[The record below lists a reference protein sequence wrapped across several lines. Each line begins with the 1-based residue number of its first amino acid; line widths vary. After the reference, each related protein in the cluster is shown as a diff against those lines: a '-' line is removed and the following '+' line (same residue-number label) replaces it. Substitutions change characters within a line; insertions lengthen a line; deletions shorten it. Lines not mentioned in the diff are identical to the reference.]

1 MPKEN
6 TMKIGKKIL
15 LGFFI
20 FFLVLVAA
28 AAAVPFL
35 FKGKIIEMTK
45 AEINR
50 SVNAKVD
57 FAGVSLSLLRSFPDF
72 SLSLKGLAVVGVDE
86 FEGIQLIGGEVVDI
100 KLDLMSVISATR
112 PVEIKSIRLKK
123 PDLHILVLEDGR
135 ANYDIAKPAPV
146 PAEPATAPAA
156 DYSGLKIELD
166 DYSISGGKLIYD
178 DRSLEFFVEAHGID
192 HRGSGNFTIDIYDL
206 DTYTTIE
213 ELTVEYSGIP
223 YLVKANAT
231 LSAIFNID
239 QPNSKYTL
247 KDNDLLVNEL
257 KIKGDGYVQLL
268 EGDDIGMDLVFNT
281 PQNDFK
287 SFWSMIPYAYIEG
300 YDEVKADGQFTLI
313 GEVKGVYNGEREE
326 YPAFRFESSV
336 TDGNVQYPSMP
347 LSISSINAQIGVNS
361 PSSDFDDLTVDVP
374 RFSMKL
380 GTNPFSA
387 SFNLKTPISDPD
399 VKAEAQGVINLA
411 ELSQAFPLE
420 GVQQLSGIINADL
433 RIDSRLSVI
442 EQERYEDVR
451 MDGNLQL
458 RQMNYQSEGLP
469 LVKLNNVQ
477 MAFTPRHVRLDD
489 FDAMLGKSD
498 VKASGTIDNI
508 LAYFSP
514 QKTMKGKLRVRS
526 KLFDASEWMPAEA
539 EAAAASP
546 ASSPQPG
553 SATAPTTAP
562 ATESPIFDRFDFSLD
577 AEAKKIVYES
587 YTVSDGVARGN
598 IKPNRLTVSQLSGRI
613 GDSDFLAEGVIT
625 NLFKYL
631 FEDGVLG
638 GQLALQSNYFN
649 LNQFMDEE
657 PAAATASS
665 GQSAPGSG
673 GSTPG
678 STGGTAPSS
687 ADEGYGVIPI
697 PPNID
702 MEMTARIGRVVYTNM
717 TLDNVQGRLL
727 IEDEA
732 VILDGMT
739 ARGLGGALA
748 MSGSYDTKD
757 IDNPAFSFKY
767 DLQRLDFQQAFST
780 FNTFQQLAPI
790 GQFMKGTFSS
800 TMIMDGILGS
810 DMMPKLESLTAEGFL
825 ETINAIIE
833 GFTPAQSIGN
843 MLNVDYF
850 TEGIRVTNTR
860 NWFEVQNGVL
870 ELKEYD
876 AKLKDINMRIGG
888 TYSLAN
894 KLNLKIKARVPRKL
908 LEQNA
913 IGAAASTGFG
923 LLQQQASK
931 IGINIKQSE
940 FVNVLVD
947 LTGDIASP
955 KVGLKLLGMDGEEP
969 LAESAKEDIKSK
981 ARDQVDAGKQAAQQA
996 AQKAA
1001 DKAVDS
1007 LKTIAGQKVDQAA
1020 EDLKAKAAEAAKDK
1034 VGGVLDSAAQKKAD
1048 ELLKGA
1054 GKEGADKIKE
1064 NLEKFNPF
1072 GKKKKDGN

>member
-20 FFLVLVAA
+20 FFLVLLAA

-72 SLSLKGLAVVGVDE
+72 SLSLKGLTVVGVDE
-86 FEGIQLIGGEVVDI
+86 FEGIQLAGGEVVDI

-112 PVEIKSIRLKK
+112 PVEIKSIRMKK

-146 PAEPATAPAA
+146 PAEPSTAPAA

-178 DRSLEFFVEAHGID
+178 DRSLEVFIEARGID

-206 DTYTTIE
+206 VTYTTVE
-213 ELTVEYSGIP
+213 ELTVEYSSIP

-231 LSAIFNID
+231 MSAILNID

-247 KDNDLLVNEL
+247 KDNDLLVNKL
-257 KIKGDGYVQLL
+257 KLKGDGYMQLL
-268 EGDDIGMDLVFNT
+268 EGDDIAMDLVFST

-300 YDEVKADGQFTLI
+300 YDDVKADGQFTLI

-336 TDGNVQYPSMP
+336 TDGNVQYPGMP
-347 LSISSINAQIGVNS
+347 LSISSINAQISLNS

-380 GTNPFSA
+380 GTNPFAA
-387 SFNLKTPISDPD
+387 SFSLKTPISDPE

-411 ELSQAFPLE
+411 ELAQAFPLE
-420 GVQQLSGIINADL
+420 GVQELSGIINADL

-458 RQMNYQSEGLP
+458 RQMNYQGEGLP

-514 QKTMKGKLRVRS
+514 KKTMKGKLRVRS
-526 KLFDASEWMPAEA
+526 NLFDASEWVSTEE

-546 ASSPQPG
+546 APAPKPSTG
-553 SATAPTTAP
+553 SAP
-562 ATESPIFDRFDFSLD
+562 ATAAAAPAAESPIFDRFDFSLD

-587 YTVSDGVARGN
+587 YTVSNGVARGN
-598 IKPNRLTVSQLSGRI
+598 IKPNRLTVSQLAGQI
-613 GDSDFLAEGVIT
+613 GDSDFQAEGVVT

-638 GQLALQSNYFN
+638 GKLALQSNYFN
-649 LNQFMDEE
+649 LNQFMEDE
-657 PAAATASS
+657 PAAASASG
-665 GQSAPGSG
+665 GQSAPG
-673 GSTPG
+673 
-678 STGGTAPSS
+678 GGTAGNTGNAPASS
-687 ADEGYGVIPI
+687 ASDGYGVIPI

-702 MEMTARIGRVVYTNM
+702 MEMTARIGRVVYTNI
-717 TLDNVQGRLL
+717 TLDNVQGKLL

-732 VILDGMT
+732 VIFDGVT

-767 DLQRLDFQQAFST
+767 DLQRLDFQQAFNT

-800 TMIMDGILGS
+800 SMIMDGTLGS
-810 DMMPKLESLTAEGFL
+810 DMMPKLESLTVEGFL
-825 ETINAIIE
+825 ETINAVIE
-833 GFTPAQSIGN
+833 GFTPAKSIGQ

-850 TEGIRVTNTR
+850 TEGIRVVNTR

-888 TYSLAN
+888 TYSLVN

-923 LLQQQASK
+923 LLQQQAAK

-940 FVNVLVD
+940 FVNVQVD

-955 KVGLKLLGMDGEEP
+955 KVGLKLLGMDGEES
-969 LAESAKEDIKSK
+969 LEESVKDE
-981 ARDQVDAGKQAAQQA
+981 ARAQIQGQLEAGKQA

-1007 LKTIAGQKVDQAA
+1007 LRTIAGQKVDQAA
-1020 EDLKAKAAEAAKDK
+1020 EDLKGRAAEAAKDK
-1034 VGGVLDSAAQKKAD
+1034 VGGVLDSVAQKKAE

-1054 GKEGADKIKE
+1054 GKEEADKIRE

-1072 GKKKKDGN
+1072 GKKKKKDGN

>member
-1 MPKEN
+1 
-6 TMKIGKKIL
+6 MKTGKKIL
-15 LGFFI
+15 LGFVILFV
-20 FFLVLVAA
+20 VLIAA

-35 FKGKIIEMTK
+35 FKDRIVEMTK
-45 AEINR
+45 AEINK

-57 FAGVSLSLLRSFPDF
+57 FTGVSLSLLRSFPDF
-72 SLSLKGLAVVGVDE
+72 SLSLKGLTVTGLDE
-86 FEGIQLIGGEVVDI
+86 FEGIQLAGGEAVDI
-100 KLDLMSVISATR
+100 KLDLMSVINASR
-112 PVEIKSIRLKK
+112 PIEIKSIRLKK
-123 PDLHILVLEDGR
+123 PDIHVYVLEDGR
-135 ANYDIAKPAPV
+135 ANYDIVKPATEA
-146 PAEPATAPAA
+146 PAEPPAPAA

-166 DYSISGGKLIYD
+166 DYGISDGKLIYD
-178 DRSLEFFVEAHGID
+178 DRSLDVYVEAHDIN
-192 HRGSGNFTIDIYDL
+192 HRGTGNFTIDIYDL
-206 DTYTTIE
+206 DTYTTVE
-213 ELTVEYSGIP
+213 ELTVEYGSIA
-223 YLVKANAT
+223 YLVKAKAT

-247 KDNDLLVNEL
+247 KDNDLLINEMSL
-257 KIKGDGYVQLL
+257 KGDGYVQLD
-268 EGDDIGMDLVFNT
+268 GDDIHMDLAFTT
-281 PQNDFK
+281 PENDFK
-287 SFWSMIPYAYIEG
+287 SLWSMIPYAYIEG
-300 YDEVKADGQFTLI
+300 YEDVKADGQFTLV
-313 GEVKGVYNGEREE
+313 GEVQGTYNGEREE

-336 TDGNVQYPSMP
+336 TNGNVQYPGMP
-347 LSISSINAQIGVNS
+347 LNISSINAQIGINS
-361 PSSDFDDLTVDVP
+361 PSSNFDDLTVDVP
-374 RFSMKL
+374 QFSMKL
-380 GTNPFSA
+380 GNNPFAA

-411 ELSQAFPLE
+411 ELAQAFPME
-420 GVQQLSGIINADL
+420 GVQELSGIITADL

-442 EQERYEDVR
+442 EQERYEDVN

-458 RQMNYQSEGLP
+458 QQMNYQAEGLP
-469 LVKLNNVQ
+469 PVKLKNVQ

-514 QKTMKGKLRVRS
+514 KKTMKGKLRVRS
-526 KLFDASEWMPAEA
+526 NYFDAGEWVTAEE
-539 EAAAASP
+539 EAPASP
-546 ASSPQPG
+546 APSPKPS
-553 SATAPTTAP
+553 SATAPATAAIP
-562 ATESPIFDRFDFSLD
+562 VAAEPQIFDRFDFSLD

-587 YTVSDGVARGN
+587 YTITNGIARGN
-598 IKPNRLTVSQLSGRI
+598 IKPNRLVVSYLSGKI
-613 GDSDFLAEGVIT
+613 GDSDFMAEGVIT
-625 NLFKYL
+625 DLFKYL

-649 LNQFMDEE
+649 LNQFMEDEE
-657 PAAATASS
+657 AAPASS
-665 GQSAPGSG
+665 SQTAGGGAPA
-673 GSTPG
+673 
-678 STGGTAPSS
+678 GGTSSPSANSS
-687 ADEGYGVIPI
+687 AEGYGVIPI

-702 MEMTARIGRVVYTNM
+702 MDMTARIGKVVYTNM
-717 TLDNVQGRLL
+717 TLENVQGKLL
-727 IEDEA
+727 IADET
-732 VILDGMT
+732 IIFDGVT
-739 ARGLGGALA
+739 ARGLGGSMA
-748 MSGSYDTKD
+748 MSGRYDTKD

-767 DLQRLDFQQAFST
+767 DLQKLDFQQAFST

-790 GQFMKGTFSS
+790 GQFMKGTFSTS
-800 TMIMDGILGS
+800 MLMDGTLGS

-825 ETINAIIE
+825 ETINGVIE
-833 GFTPAQSIGN
+833 GFTPAKSIGK

-850 TEGIRVTNTR
+850 AEGIRVVNTR

-894 KLNLKIKARVPRKL
+894 KLNLKIKAKVPRKL
-908 LEQNA
+908 LEKNA
-913 IGAAASTGFG
+913 VGAAASTGFG

-931 IGINIKQSE
+931 LGISIKQSE

-955 KVGLKLLGMDGEEP
+955 KVGLKLLGMDGEES
-969 LAESAKEDIKSK
+969 LEESAKDEAK
-981 ARDQVDAGKQAAQQA
+981 AQIQGQLDAGKQA

-1020 EDLKAKAAEAAKDK
+1020 EDLRAKASEAAKDK
-1034 VGGVLDSAAQKKAD
+1034 IGGMLDSTAQKKAD

-1054 GKEGADKIKE
+1054 GKEGTDKIKE